1 MGQLTISITIF
12 NSFWYVYQRVSI
24 IFPGMGFMDIPL
36 KTHGTGALKLGDVR
50 GKWLVYPNRSQH
62 IIFHLDMDV
71 ADIYIYYIILYY
83 IYYIIYIIYYILY
96 IYLHIDLCSTV
107 YNILILIIILMHI
120 HICSRTFTHF
130 LLQKLERS
138 SQASDHWWMK
148 KVDVFTFFLA
158 WDVFF

>member
-1 MGQLTISITIF
+1 M
-12 NSFWYVYQRVSI
+12 
-24 IFPGMGFMDIPL
+24 
-36 KTHGTGALKLGDVR
+36 
-50 GKWLVYPNRSQH
+50 YPNRSQH

-71 ADIYIYYIILYY
+71 ADIYICIILYIYYIIYIILY
-83 IYYIIYIIYYILY
+83 IYIIYYILY
-96 IYLHIDLCSTV
+96 ILYIYYIYTYLHIDLCSTV

-148 KVDVFTFFLA
+148 KVDVFTFFWLEMFSFRSTITMCSGSKKNMEE
-158 WDVFF
+158 WVSLL